1 MVARGDSVQESGKMT
16 RMKVVITGGAGFL
29 GARLARRLLERGT
42 LQDPTGRAR
51 PIDRLVLVDVT
62 APPSLDDPRVTAVSG
77 DIADR
82 ALLAGVVDADTTSVF
97 HLAAIVSGMA
107 EADFDLGMRINVDAT
122 RNLLEACRAG
132 GRHPRVVFTSSVAVF
147 GGELPDRISERVAL
161 NPQTSYGVEKAIG
174 ELLLADYTRKGFIDG
189 RALRL
194 PTISVRPGRPN
205 AAASSFASGIIREPL
220 NGDEA
225 VCPVSRDVRVWLAS
239 PQTAIESLIAA
250 HELAS
255 DALGN
260 CRWVD
265 GAGISVTV
273 GDMIASLER
282 LAGPEIARRVRWE
295 PDPQIERMVRG
306 WPGDGDNARALSLG
320 FPVDEHIDAIIRQY
334 MHERSESL
342 HVNS

>member
-1 MVARGDSVQESGKMT
+1 MQ
-16 RMKVVITGGAGFL
+16 VVITGGAGFL

-42 LQDPTGRAR
+42 LQDANGRAR
-51 PIDRLVLVDVT
+51 PIDRLVLLDV
-62 APPSLDDPRVTAVSG
+62 APPPSFADPRVSAVTG

-82 ALLAGVVDADTTSVF
+82 ALLDTVVGADTTSVF

-122 RNLLEACRAG
+122 RNLLEACRAAG
-132 GRHPRVVFTSSVAVF
+132 HRPRFVFTSSVAVF
-147 GGELPDRISERVAL
+147 GGDLPERISERVAL

-174 ELLLADYTRKGFIDG
+174 ELLLADYTRKGFVDG

-225 VCPVSRDVRVWLAS
+225 VCPVGRDVRVWLAS
-239 PQTAIESLIAA
+239 PNTAIESLIAA
-250 HELAS
+250 HDLHS

-260 CRWVD
+260 CRWIDV
-265 GAGISVTV
+265 AGISVTV
-273 GDMIASLER
+273 GEMVASLER
-282 LAGPEIARRVRWE
+282 LAGPEAARRVRWAS
-295 PDPQIERMVRG
+295 DPSIERMVRG
-306 WPGDGDNARALSLG
+306 WPGDGDNTRALSLG
-320 FPVDEHIDAIIRQY
+320 FPVDESIDAIVRQY
-334 MHERSESL
+334 MREHSESL
-342 HVNS
+342 NVKS